1 MKILVLRPQP
11 GADATAR
18 RVRAAGFE
26 PFVMSLF
33 AIEPLEVSPFVPS
46 DYDAILLTSANA
58 VRAAEDSIKYCSGLP
73 VYAVGSA
80 TAAALEDIATQAS
93 YVGNEGIDQLLNVA
107 KSSGHKRLLWLAG
120 EDHGVPSAQPEIEV
134 KTVIV
139 YRSAPL
145 PPPPDFA
152 RILSEC
158 DAVMLHSAR
167 AARQFAQL
175 CDEFMVSKQHVR
187 IGAFSQIVAN
197 NAGEG
202 WADVAVAP
210 SPNDTQLLSEMQRH
224 FTTVSRDP

>member
-1 MKILVLRPQP
+1 MKILVIRPQP

-18 RVRAAGFE
+18 RVRAAGFK
-26 PFVMSLF
+26 PIVMPLFV
-33 AIEPLEVSPFVPS
+33 IEPLVVSPFVPS
-46 DYDAILLTSANA
+46 DYDAILLTSGNA
-58 VRAAEDSIKYCSGLP
+58 VRAAEDVVKSCSSLP

-80 TAAALEDIATQAS
+80 TAAALDHIAVQAS
-93 YVGNEGIDQLLNVA
+93 YVGNEGIDQLLNAA
-107 KSSGHKRLLWLAG
+107 KSRGHKRLLWLAG
-120 EDHGVPSAQPEIEV
+120 EDHSASGPLPEIEL

-145 PPPPDFA
+145 PPPLDFEQ
-152 RILSEC
+152 ILSEC

-167 AARQFAQL
+167 AATQFAQL

-187 IGAFSQIVAN
+187 IGAFSQIVAD

-202 WADVAVAP
+202 WADVAIAS
-210 SPNDTQLLSEMQRH
+210 SPNDTRLLSEMQRH